1 MRRNISLKQNGY
13 ATSRDAARDYVAWAE
28 DSWLLFTM
36 PIHTNYLTRN
46 RRQEVDFLVSD
57 ERGRMRYLNLYFEI
71 SRFCSVMGQQI
82 QRMSKLIGY
91 ERVLFG
97 SGAPFKEITPAL
109 LKLQHAALSS
119 KEKNAVAWQNIARIL
134 RIS

>member
-1 MRRNISLKQNGY
+1 
-13 ATSRDAARDYVAWAE
+13 
-28 DSWLLFTM
+28 
-36 PIHTNYLTRN
+36 
-46 RRQEVDFLVSD
+46 
-57 ERGRMRYLNLYFEI
+57 MRYLNLYFEI